1 MIEAYKAF
9 WKSSFDFKGRTRRAD
24 FWLAIFAINIVLFAF
39 VIAGLLFVM
48 LVGDFVTVA
57 PFTIVVAYSI
67 VTIVPS
73 ISIQVRR
80 LRDAGFS
87 PWLLLL
93 ALVPYVG
100 LVLFVMY
107 LQPSKAVLP
116 E

>member
-1 MIEAYKAF
+1 MIESYKAF

-24 FWLAIFAINIVLFAF
+24 FWLAIFANTIALFAF
-39 VIAGLLFVM
+39 VVAGLLFVM
-48 LVGDFVTVA
+48 LVGDFATVA
-57 PFTIVVAYSI
+57 PFAIVVAYFI

-87 PWLLLL
+87 PWFLLLT
-93 ALVPYVG
+93 LVPYVG
-100 LVLFVMY
+100 LVLFIMY
-107 LQPSKAVLP
+107 LQPSKALVS

>member
-1 MIEAYKAF
+1 MIESCRAF
-9 WKSSFDFKGRTRRAD
+9 WKNSFDFKSRTRRAD
-24 FWLAIFAINIVLFAF
+24 FWLAIFANTIVLFAF

-48 LVGDFVTVA
+48 LVGDFAAVA

-87 PWLLLL
+87 PWFLPLTLI
-93 ALVPYVG
+93 PYVG
-100 LVLFVMY
+100 LVLFIMY
-107 LQPSKAVLP
+107 LQPSKAILS